1 MTRSSAPDH
10 SLDGDSSESNSRMNA
25 LTEILQ
31 SHPFQR
37 FQINEHDVTV
47 WDRIGPYTLTFDMV
61 FSLGIKTR
69 C

>member
-1 MTRSSAPDH
+1 MMQGSGQDH
-10 SLDGDSSESNSRMNA
+10 SLGGSNSERSSLTSA

-31 SHPFQR
+31 SHPFKEYR
-37 FQINEHDVTV
+37 INDNDVTV

-61 FSLGIKTR
+61 FALGKK